1 MNLEDKLKK
10 DLELKEKYFNSLTN
24 TILDKIKEEKDDF
37 ILIPRLFEIIDNSKK
52 IERNKLEDP
61 NEIKVLVVEL
71 EVEGTA
77 FDFKN
82 MDENGFKGIYK
93 DEFLENFKLYRIKK
107 IEKRGKRFFY
117 DTEFDETKI
126 NKSSKFK
133 IYNIIKAW
141 KNYNKY

>member
-1 MNLEDKLKK
+1 M
-10 DLELKEKYFNSLTN
+10 
-24 TILDKIKEEKDDF
+24 ILY
-37 ILIPRLFEIIDNSKK
+37 LYHNSKK

-93 DEFLENFKLYRIKK
+93 DEFLENFKEKAEKDYKEASSILILHKK
-107 IEKRGKRFFY
+107 LKALEK
-117 DTEFDETKI
+117 E
-126 NKSSKFK
+126 SKEEEYEK
-133 IYNIIKAW
+133 
-141 KNYNKY
+141 

>member
-10 DLELKEKYFNSLTN
+10 DLELKEKYFNSLRN

-77 FDFKN
+77 FDFKS

-93 DEFLENFKLYRIKK
+93 DEFLENFKEKAEKDYKEASSILILHKK
-107 IEKRGKRFFY
+107 LKALENEKESKEK
-117 DTEFDETKI
+117 EFEK
-126 NKSSKFK
+126 
-133 IYNIIKAW
+133 
-141 KNYNKY
+141 